1 MLRQI
6 QEFGRIAEGSRI
18 DSSAD
23 LTLDQDNFSD
33 LVDFIETNSYKSNF
47 DKAFTIYR
55 KSGRRFI
62 QVKNYVG
69 LVETTKGLVLEILP
83 KIYDSE
89 NSNNINDCKKTLI
102 KMLRVSYGRK
112 SLATNYAN
120 LKAYDNMPIFE
131 EFINSY
137 INETELLLNLG
148 LSMEYQ
154 PVEER
159 LPMIRG
165 KLLTST
171 NLISHVYLKNNF
183 ECRYDE
189 FNANYSPNK
198 LIKSTLILLRNLTK
212 LERTRIRLIQLLES
226 FNDIDV
232 SLNYAKDFEYCKAR
246 LSKSLKYKSLLKW
259 SEAYLNKKSFMIFH
273 GNTISRALLYPME
286 KLFEDYIA
294 YLFRKYTNGYTIK
307 TQEKK
312 YYILNQKA
320 NIEDKEYSINRFLLK
335 PDMVINNGIAIIDTK
350 WKLIEASNFNNK
362 DKNISEADIYQMHAY
377 GRKYSSAIG
386 QSCKL
391 VMLYPMW
398 PKFTSKLPQFTYGDN
413 ITLDIIPFSLLTDP
427 QSEVNKVV
435 QLLA

>member
-1 MLRQI
+1 MK
-6 QEFGRIAEGSRI
+6 ESP
-18 DSSAD
+18 
-23 LTLDQDNFSD
+23 
-33 LVDFIETNSYKSNF
+33 
-47 DKAFTIYR
+47 
-55 KSGRRFI
+55 RFI
-62 QVKNYVG
+62 G
-69 LVETTKGLVLEILP
+69 DFFFRVLY
-83 KIYDSE
+83 K
-89 NSNNINDCKKTLI
+89 
-102 KMLRVSYGRK
+102 
-112 SLATNYAN
+112 N
-120 LKAYDNMPIFE
+120 LKYP
-131 EFINSY
+131 
-137 INETELLLNLG
+137 
-148 LSMEYQ
+148 
-154 PVEER
+154 
-159 LPMIRG
+159 
-165 KLLTST
+165 
-171 NLISHVYLKNNF
+171 
-183 ECRYDE
+183 
-189 FNANYSPNK
+189 
-198 LIKSTLILLRNLTK
+198 
-212 LERTRIRLIQLLES
+212 
-226 FNDIDV
+226 
-232 SLNYAKDFEYCKAR
+232 
-246 LSKSLKYKSLLKW
+246 
-259 SEAYLNKKSFMIFH
+259 KKSFMIFH

-413 ITLDIIPFSLLTDP
+413 ITLDIIPFNLLTDP